1 MPPCRCAKVAGIVIG
16 ISRPREA
23 VVRHLVPFFARD
35 LASFAADAN
44 TRVGEKSHLDVIAH
58 VGVLP
63 LIRALDPFADHT
75 FTRSSVDWVAHASL
89 VLAMASRHRGLFFR
103 CSCSRSLFRRD
114 AETSTRDACATR
126 KNSSIIGCRSF
137 LPSRDHHR
145 LCRRAHPAAVVPDA
159 NWAG

>member
-63 LIRALDPFADHT
+63 LIRALNAFADHRLSIFPFQDVT
-75 FTRSSVDWVAHASL
+75 
-89 VLAMASRHRGLFFR
+89 
-103 CSCSRSLFRRD
+103 
-114 AETSTRDACATR
+114 ATG
-126 KNSSIIGCRSF
+126 SGAGQ
-137 LPSRDHHR
+137 PS
-145 LCRRAHPAAVVPDA
+145 
-159 NWAG
+159 